1 MVSHYLKPDL
11 LKCNIICKRSSV
23 HQQLH
28 THDVAE
34 ESDIVYLSV
43 LAIEGEKKEFI
54 NHTYQI
60 CHSVKA

>member
-11 LKCNIICKRSSV
+11 LKCNIICKGSSV

-43 LAIEGEKKEFI
+43 LAIDGEKK
-54 NHTYQI
+54 NL
-60 CHSVKA
+60 